1 MEYTNRVDVRKSSES
16 PWNNLFQVL
25 TDGNWQ
31 TGPAFPLPISS
42 VQTITC
48 DGILYG
54 HIIAYSLL

>member
-1 MEYTNRVDVRKSSES
+1 MKS
-16 PWNNLFQVL
+16 FIQVL
-25 TDGNWQ
+25 IDGKWQ

-48 DGILYG
+48 DEVLYG